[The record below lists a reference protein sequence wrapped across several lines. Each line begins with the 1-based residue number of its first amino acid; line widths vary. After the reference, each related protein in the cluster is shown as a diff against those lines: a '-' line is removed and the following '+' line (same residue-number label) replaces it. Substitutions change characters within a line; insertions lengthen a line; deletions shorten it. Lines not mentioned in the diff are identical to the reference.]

1 MSRKDFDHRL
11 RITPEKPG
19 VYIMKDARD
28 KVLYVGKASS
38 LKNRIRSYF
47 GSPNNLAPKI
57 QRMVSRVA
65 DYEFIVTDSEAEAL
79 ILECTLIKKYRPPYN
94 TRLKDDKTYPY
105 IKIDLAEDFPQV
117 YITRRV
123 AQDGARYFGPFAT
136 SGSVRK
142 TLDLL
147 KKLFPYRSCTKVITG
162 KDPRPCLEYYINRC
176 VAPCIGAVTSEEY
189 HKVTQQVIM
198 FMEGKTERVVDDI
211 RKRME
216 ESSEDLEFERAA
228 VLRDQIHSIQQV
240 MEEQRIKVASSANYD
255 LDAIAM
261 AEGQDEAWVEV
272 FFIRQGKLIGRD
284 HFMMEGTQDDPPGHI
299 LAEFIKQFYQS
310 ASFIPPRIILQY
322 PLEEEKLIQDWL
334 KEKRGASMALAR
346 PLRGEQHKL
355 IKMVAENAAQGLTQ
369 MRAKWLSNADAVQQ
383 AMAELQ
389 EELSLSKV
397 PSRIECYDISNI
409 QGTNAV
415 GSMVT
420 FQDGLPK
427 PAHYRRF
434 RIKTIESI
442 NDYAM
447 MQEVLRR
454 RFKRMAALKG
464 KGNPP
469 NPPLARGGQEGF
481 PLSPLEEGSQREE
494 DIHPHPFDKL
504 RAGSDPLP
512 SRERESLTPSPSP
525 IGRGV
530 TEGRGEGFPITGE
543 DSWGIIPDLVL
554 IDGGKGH
561 LSAALEVF
569 LELGIDFIPL
579 ASIAKE
585 NEWLFVPQTPEP
597 IVLPANS
604 QSLYLVQRIR
614 DEAHRFAITYHR
626 KLRSKASIASSVDLV
641 PGIGPKRKRML
652 MRRFGSI
659 KGIKDAAIDDIAS
672 VPGMT
677 RSLAVRLKESL

>member
-1 MSRKDFDHRL
+1 MERKDFDHRL
-11 RITPEKPG
+11 RIAPEKPG
-19 VYIMKDARD
+19 VYMMKDAKD

-47 GSPNNLAPKI
+47 GSPHNLAPKI
-57 QRMVSRVA
+57 RRMVSRVV
-65 DYEFIVTDSEAEAL
+65 DFEFIVTDSEAEAL
-79 ILECTLIKKYRPPYN
+79 ILECTLIKKFRPYYN
-94 TRLKDDKTYPY
+94 ARLKDDKNYLY

-136 SGSVRK
+136 ASSVRK
-142 TLDLL
+142 TLGLL
-147 KKLFPYRSCTKVITG
+147 KKLFPYRSCTKTITG
-162 KDPRPCLEYYINRC
+162 RDSRPCLEYYINRC
-176 VAPCIGAVTSEEY
+176 VAPCVGVVDQEEY
-189 HKVTQQVIM
+189 HKVVQQVIM
-198 FMEGKTERVVDDI
+198 FMEGKTERVVGDL
-211 RKRME
+211 RQKMG
-216 ESSEDLEFERAA
+216 ESSDSLEFERAA
-228 VLRDQIHSIQQV
+228 VLRDQIRNIQRV
-240 MEEQRIKVASSANYD
+240 TEEQRIKVASTTNHD

-261 AEGQDEAWVEV
+261 AEGQNEARMEV
-272 FFIRQGKLIGRD
+272 FLIRQGKLIGRN
-284 HFMMEGTQDDPPGHI
+284 HFIMEGTQDDTPGHI
-299 LAEFIKQFYQS
+299 MAQFIKQFYQA
-310 ASFIPPRIILQY
+310 ASFIPSRIILQY
-322 PLEEEKLIQDWL
+322 PLEEEKLIQDLL
-334 KEKRGASMALAR
+334 KEKRGGPVTLSR

-355 IKMVAENAAQGLTQ
+355 IKMVAENAAQGLSQ
-369 MRAKWLSNADAVQQ
+369 MRAKWLSNTDAVQQ

-389 EELSLSKV
+389 EELNL
-397 PSRIECYDISNI
+397 PNLPGRMECYDISNI
-409 QGTNAV
+409 QGTNSV

-434 RIKTIESI
+434 RIKTVQGID
-442 NDYAM
+442 DYAM

-454 RFKRMAALKG
+454 RFKRVAALKG
-464 KGNPP
+464 KTSTDSGEDQN
-469 NPPLARGGQEGF
+469 AGGA
-481 PLSPLEEGSQREE
+481 SP
-494 DIHPHPFDKL
+494 
-504 RAGSDPLP
+504 A
-512 SRERESLTPSPSP
+512 
-525 IGRGV
+525 V
-530 TEGRGEGFPITGE
+530 E
-543 DSWGIIPDLVL
+543 DSWGIVPDLVL

-597 IVLPANS
+597 IALPTNS
-604 QSLYLVQRIR
+604 QALYLVQRMR

-626 KLRSKASIASSVDLV
+626 KLRSKSSIASSVDLV

-652 MRRFGSI
+652 MRRFGSLS
-659 KGIKDAAIDDIAS
+659 GIKEAAIEDIAA